1 MCFMTG
7 VRHLTSSPD
16 VNWNREKRK
25 SKELLSEP
33 QTSWTAHREGLKN
46 LRANPVNTNNSK

>member
-25 SKELLSEP
+25 SKELLTEP
-33 QTSWTAHREGLKN
+33 QTAWTAHREGLKN
-46 LRANPVNTNNSK
+46 LRANAVNSNSSK